1 MLTNGYRL
9 AFTKSFFYLIIEKK
23 NCKLVISNFKFR
35 RCVMLTIH
43 KEFLKY
49 KI

>member
-1 MLTNGYRL
+1 MLTYGYRITL
-9 AFTKSFFYLIIEKK
+9 TKSFFYLIIEKK

-35 RCVMLTIH
+35 RCVMLTIQE
-43 KEFLKY
+43 EFLKY